1 MFWATLYIARR
12 TLYLTLYITQC
23 YYAYNTLMFRKDKT
37 MGATKKIK
45 KILLDKDMTQVTL
58 AELAGKNLLT
68 MRNQL
73 SRDNLTYASVEH
85 LCDVLGCDIVFRD
98 RETGR
103 IYD

>member
-1 MFWATLYIARR
+1 
-12 TLYLTLYITQC
+12 
-23 YYAYNTLMFRKDKT
+23 

-45 KILLDKDMTQVTL
+45 KILLEKNFSQIRL
-58 AELAGKNLLT
+58 AELAGKDVQTL
-68 MRNQL
+68 RNQL
-73 SRDNLTYASVEH
+73 YRDKFTYASVEH

>member
-1 MFWATLYIARR
+1 
-12 TLYLTLYITQC
+12 
-23 YYAYNTLMFRKDKT
+23 MFREDKA

>member
-1 MFWATLYIARR
+1 
-12 TLYLTLYITQC
+12 
-23 YYAYNTLMFRKDKT
+23 

-45 KILLDKDMTQVTL
+45 KILLEKNLNQIQL
-58 AELAGKNLLT
+58 AELADKDVQSL
-68 MRNQL
+68 RNQL
-73 SRDNLTYASVEH
+73 YKDRFTYASVEH